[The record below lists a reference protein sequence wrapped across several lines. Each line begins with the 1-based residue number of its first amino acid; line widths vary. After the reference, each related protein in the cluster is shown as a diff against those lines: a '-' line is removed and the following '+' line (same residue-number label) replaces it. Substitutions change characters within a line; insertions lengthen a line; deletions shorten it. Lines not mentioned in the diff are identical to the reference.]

1 MPFLHLV
8 DDNIKPDFYP
18 LTVNND
24 TMDLRLGLLT
34 IQEKWKY
41 LAQKQQIDLIFS
53 DLPIED
59 RSAGR
64 NIPVSYLPST
74 ELNLLNFFAS
84 DQSHE
89 SIDLKKISNLWD
101 LTRLNA
107 WSIQQDISILGLTDS
122 SNLLPAH
129 VKRLGNHSLYLG
141 KDIVLEHCTLNT
153 TEGPIHI
160 GDHVQIMDGASLR
173 GPLSIGNNSIIK
185 MGTTIYGGTS
195 IGEHCVI
202 GGEIKNSIINSY
214 TNKAHHGYIGDSY
227 IGSWC
232 NLGAGTTCSNVKNT
246 LGDIKVWNI
255 NQNKFNLAVNKVGV
269 FMGDHV
275 RTAINTSINS
285 GTVIGPFSTIFEFS
299 TISSKYIPSFAW
311 GGKSTVRYE
320 LEKLLSEIEKWMAAK
335 GQSLDSIKKDTI
347 RNLYLQLN
355 KN

>member
-1 MPFLHLV
+1 
-8 DDNIKPDFYP
+8 
-18 LTVNND
+18 
-24 TMDLRLGLLT
+24 
-34 IQEKWKY
+34 
-41 LAQKQQIDLIFS
+41 
-53 DLPIED
+53 
-59 RSAGR
+59 
-64 NIPVSYLPST
+64 
-74 ELNLLNFFAS
+74 
-84 DQSHE
+84 
-89 SIDLKKISNLWD
+89 
-101 LTRLNA
+101 
-107 WSIQQDISILGLTDS
+107 
-122 SNLLPAH
+122 
-129 VKRLGNHSLYLG
+129 
-141 KDIVLEHCTLNT
+141 
-153 TEGPIHI
+153 
-160 GDHVQIMDGASLR
+160 
-173 GPLSIGNNSIIK
+173 